1 MVALPVKLAV
11 GVNITLV
18 PPTMLAAPLV
28 GDTLVIAN
36 ASPSGSLSLTR
47 GSNVMLV
54 FFAIDSASATAT
66 GGRLVTLTVI
76 NAVAVA
82 LPSLIVWPIVALPEK
97 LAVGVNITLVP
108 PTMLAAPLVG
118 DTLVIASASPSG
130 SLSFALGLKVI
141 LVFLAMESTSA
152 TATGGRLVTLTVI
165 RAVAAV
171 VPSLIV

>member
-1 MVALPVKLAV
+1 MLATPLVGDTLVIVRASPFGSLSLSRGSKVMLVFLAMDSESSTDTGALFVEPVGVIGRVRTPRLVKLAV

-18 PPTMLAAPLV
+18 PPTMLA
-28 GDTLVIAN
+28 T
-36 ASPSGSLSLTR
+36 
-47 GSNVMLV
+47 
-54 FFAIDSASATAT
+54 
-66 GGRLVTLTVI
+66 
-76 NAVAVA
+76 
-82 LPSLIVWPIVALPEK
+82 
-97 LAVGVNITLVP
+97 
-108 PTMLAAPLVG
+108 PLVG

-165 RAVAAV
+165 RAVAVV